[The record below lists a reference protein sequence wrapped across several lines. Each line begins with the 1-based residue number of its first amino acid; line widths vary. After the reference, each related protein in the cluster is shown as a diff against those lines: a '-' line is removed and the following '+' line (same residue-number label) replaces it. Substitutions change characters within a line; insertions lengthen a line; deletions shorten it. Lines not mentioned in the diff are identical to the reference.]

1 VATRAIPATFA
12 RVLHGSYRLLLR
24 AYPPEFRRRVGA
36 DMADVFIDVCAAE
49 LRARGPAG
57 LPRLAFRTLRDVARN
72 AWAERLYRR
81 RRPGRGVPR
90 PTPSPAPRGE
100 RHVNVVIQDLR
111 FALRTLIK
119 QPAFSLGV
127 IVVLGLGIAGT
138 TGIFSIFN
146 GLFLRP
152 LPFDDPGQLVNLDE
166 AAPQW
171 NLEFVAVSYVDFA
184 AWRDQNETFTAM
196 AVLDSESVNMSL
208 DGEASRVDA
217 SMISQGIF
225 AVLGIEPALGRP
237 FTVEEDMPGAEGVV
251 LLGQALWRDRFGA
264 DPSVL
269 GRSLSLDS
277 TPHIVIGVLPQDA
290 EFVPGDLWVPLKA
303 DVDARSGSYW
313 LDGLGRL
320 RPGVTIERARDD
332 LTRIHRAMIEER
344 PVNEVTSPVVLPILD
359 RILGDYHDGAL
370 ALLGGV
376 SVVLVIACANVAGLM
391 LARSTARGREV
402 GVRVAL
408 GAGRGRIVQ
417 QLLTESLVLATA
429 GAVVGAGLGHLAS
442 RAALAAAPDDFPRW
456 ISFAIDV
463 RFLAFTTAVTVGSA
477 LLFGLAPAIKVAR
490 TDPQRVLQA
499 SGRSTETRAGR
510 YGLNALV
517 VAELALSL
525 VVLVGAGLFMA
536 AFQQL
541 QAVDPGFR
549 TESVLAYRI
558 SLPDATYGED
568 AAQKAF
574 FEEHLAALRA
584 LPGVIGAGATTSEPL
599 GGHTGYFFEAEGA
612 LPRDDDEPDPVTLVR
627 WTTPGY
633 FEAIGINLLSGRA
646 IEEADGNP
654 EAPAVAIINEEFARH
669 HWGDESPLGR
679 RIRAGDDEEDWMS
692 VVGLVRDARHYGLDR
707 EMRPGVYVP
716 FDRSPSG
723 SLTIVT
729 HTAVDP
735 MSLADEARELVRRA
749 DPEVPI
755 YATATMVQRLDDSL
769 WARRASSWTFAI
781 FAGVALLLAVSGV
794 YGVISYA
801 VSRRRH
807 EIGIRMALGARR
819 GQVVRHIL
827 RHGAALIGAGVVL
840 GLTGSLMLA
849 WTLSSLLFEVS
860 PTEPL
865 VYAGVTVLLGGVA
878 LLANLVP
885 ARRAASVDP
894 MHALRED

>member
-1 VATRAIPATFA
+1 
-12 RVLHGSYRLLLR
+12 
-24 AYPPEFRRRVGA
+24 
-36 DMADVFIDVCAAE
+36 M
-49 LRARGPAG
+49 
-57 LPRLAFRTLRDVARN
+57 
-72 AWAERLYRR
+72 
-81 RRPGRGVPR
+81 
-90 PTPSPAPRGE
+90 
-100 RHVNVVIQDLR
+100 HVIIQDLR

-127 IVVLGLGIAGT
+127 ILVLGLGIAGT
-138 TGIFSIFN
+138 TGIFSVFN

-152 LPFDDPGQLVNLDE
+152 LPFDDPGQIVNLDE
-166 AAPQW
+166 TAPQW
-171 NLEFVAVSYVDFA
+171 NLEFVAVSYIDFV
-184 AWRDQNETFTAM
+184 AWRDQNETFEAM
-196 AVLDSESVNMSL
+196 AVFDSESVNLSL

-217 SMISQGIF
+217 SMISEGIF

-237 FTVEEDMPGAEGVV
+237 FTAEEDLPGAESVV
-251 LLGQALWRDRFGA
+251 LLGHTLWRDRFGA
-264 DPSVL
+264 APDVL

-277 TPHIVIGVLPQDA
+277 TPHTVIGVLPPEA

-303 DVDARSGSYW
+303 DVDVNAGSWW
-313 LDGLGRL
+313 LDGIGRMQ
-320 RPGVTIERARDD
+320 RGVTIERARED
-332 LTRIHRAMIEER
+332 LTRIHKAMIEER
-344 PVNEVTSPVVLPILD
+344 SVNEVTSPVVLPVLD

-391 LARSTARGREV
+391 LARSTSRSREV

-408 GAGRGRIVQ
+408 GAGRRRIVQ
-417 QLLTESLVLATA
+417 QLLTESLALATA
-429 GAVVGAGLGHLAS
+429 GALVGAGLGHLAS
-442 RAALAAAPDDFPRW
+442 RAALAAAPDDVPRW

-463 RFLAFTTAVTVGSA
+463 RFLAFTIAVTVGSA
-477 LLFGLAPAIKVAR
+477 LLFGLAPALKVAR
-490 TDPQRVLQA
+490 TDPQRVLQG
-499 SGRSTETRAGR
+499 SGRATETRASR
-510 YGLNALV
+510 WGLNALV
-517 VAELALSL
+517 VAEIALAL

-536 AFQQL
+536 AFRQL
-541 QAVDPGFR
+541 QTVDPGFR
-549 TESVLAYRI
+549 VDDVLAYRI
-558 SLPDATYGED
+558 SLPDVSYAEEPQ
-568 AAQKAF
+568 QKAF
-574 FEEHLAALRA
+574 FEEHLTALRE
-584 LPGVIGAGATTSEPL
+584 LPGVIEAGATTAEPL

-612 LPRDDDEPDPVTLVR
+612 LPRGEDEPTPVTLVR
-627 WTTPGY
+627 WMTPGY
-633 FEAIGINLLSGRA
+633 FEAIGIQLLAGRG
-646 IEEADGNP
+646 IEPADGNP

-669 HWGDESPLGR
+669 HWGDQSPLGR
-679 RIRAGDDEEDWMS
+679 RIRAGDEEEDWMT

-769 WARRASSWTFAI
+769 WARRAASWTFAI

-801 VSRRRH
+801 ASRRRH

-840 GLTGSLMLA
+840 GLTGSLALA